1 MRTHR
6 QTFSC
11 VLIGLGL
18 TGGCSTRSLGGSAP
32 DVVVS
37 SAGSGATDTSAANTA
52 GLGANANPDPIANGA
67 SSPPPVKDTCD
78 ASLPF
83 KGAGCPC
90 RTGDTTSC
98 WTGPANKRNSGACH
112 DGTQHCVGTNEFASW
127 GTCEG
132 QELNCPDP
140 PPPPTDKCGCVPGA
154 VIECDED
161 CSVSIFC
168 SLTAQKT
175 CLPDGTWA
183 PCRETSP
190 NAATALLADGGL
202 NAFLGQLGPD
212 GGLGAA
218 LSAITGD
225 GGLDSGPNGLT
236 AGVFSFDGKCRNVF
250 HGCSASFFQ
259 SEQYAGDCSA
269 AFTCG
274 HAPTAPE

>member
-1 MRTHR
+1 
-6 QTFSC
+6 
-11 VLIGLGL
+11 
-18 TGGCSTRSLGGSAP
+18 
-32 DVVVS
+32 
-37 SAGSGATDTSAANTA
+37 
-52 GLGANANPDPIANGA
+52 
-67 SSPPPVKDTCD
+67 
-78 ASLPF
+78 
-83 KGAGCPC
+83 
-90 RTGDTTSC
+90 
-98 WTGPANKRNSGACH
+98 
-112 DGTQHCVGTNEFASW
+112 
-127 GTCEG
+127 
-132 QELNCPDP
+132 
-140 PPPPTDKCGCVPGA
+140 

-168 SLTAQKT
+168 SFTAQKT

-202 NAFLGQLGPD
+202 NAFLGPD